1 MAIPTLL
8 ELIVQGSS
16 LALRYS
22 EALSSLLPN
31 VTRFVVSVNG
41 KRVYAKAVR
50 LSPDSKSIL
59 LDLPSPVPAGASV
72 NVTYTSLNTLGT
84 SRPGDNVTSSTGD
97 KASAIVPPTLSI
109 SSNKASLKAGETATI
124 TFSFSQDPGTSFS
137 WDGSSGD
144 VTVSGGSL
152 SSLSASGDPKG

>member
-31 VTRFVVSVNG
+31 VNRFVVSVNG

-50 LSPDSKSIL
+50 LSTDSKSIL
-59 LDLPSPVPAGASV
+59 LDLVSPVPAGASV
-72 NVTYTSLNTLGT
+72 NVTYTSLNTLGP
-84 SRPGDNVTSSTGD
+84 SRPGDNFTS
-97 KASAIVPPTLSI
+97 
-109 SSNKASLKAGETATI
+109 
-124 TFSFSQDPGTSFS
+124 
-137 WDGSSGD
+137 
-144 VTVSGGSL
+144 
-152 SSLSASGDPKG
+152 